1 MEKMGSDPIST
12 KIAARLARAIPA
24 GAPICVG
31 FSGGLDSTVLL
42 DLLGE
47 HAHATGRKVSA
58 VHVHHGLSPN
68 ADSWVKF
75 CERFCANHGIPLA
88 VEHVRVN
95 ADSPGGL
102 EAAARVA
109 RYAVYASRPEPF
121 VALGHHLDDQAET
134 VMLQLLR
141 GTGLK
146 GIAAMPELRAL
157 RGTPVQIFR
166 PLLAHSRAALL
177 EYARERGLKWIE
189 DETNASTQQD
199 RNFLRHDIG
208 PRLDA
213 RFPGW
218 RDAMARFARHAGA
231 ANELLDQLA
240 CLDGVP
246 PRAGGTLPLD
256 TALSEDRRANALRV
270 FLARN
275 AVAMPSEAR
284 LAEMVRQLF
293 EARDDARVRIDHAGV
308 SLVRHRGA
316 VAIERGL
323 IESGAPSSEPWRVD
337 WNRESDV
344 ALGADR
350 GKVHFDSVIGE
361 GIAAAL
367 AAQDGWHLAPRSGG
381 ESIRLQADRPTRT
394 LKNLLQERDIPVWQR
409 EKLPL
414 LFHGDRLVWV
424 PGVGIASDYACGPG
438 QEGFLPSWRVAGK
451 APLC

>member
-1 MEKMGSDPIST
+1 MEKMGPDAMAT
-12 KIAARLARAIPA
+12 EIAARLAQAIPVNA
-24 GAPICVG
+24 AICVG

-47 HAHATGRKVSA
+47 QADATGRKVTA

-68 ADSWVKF
+68 ADTWVKF

-95 ADSPGGL
+95 ADSPDGL

-109 RYAVYASRPEPF
+109 RYAVYASRPEPY
-121 VALGHHLDDQAET
+121 VALAHHLDDQAET

-146 GIAAMPELRAL
+146 GIAAMPELRPL
-157 RGTPVQIFR
+157 RGTTVQIYR
-166 PLLAHSRAALL
+166 PLLSYSRVALL
-177 EYARERGLKWIE
+177 EYAKERGLKWIE
-189 DETNASTQQD
+189 DESNASTQQD

-208 PRLDA
+208 PLLDA

-218 RDAMARFARHAGA
+218 REAMARFARHAGA

-240 CLDGVP
+240 SVDGVP
-246 PRAGGTLPLD
+246 PRAGGTFALD
-256 TALSEDRRANALRV
+256 PALSEDRRSNAMRV

-284 LAEMVRQLF
+284 LAEMIKQLF
-293 EARDDARVRIDHAGV
+293 EAREDAQVRIDHAGV

-316 VAIERGL
+316 VAIERGM
-323 IESGAPSSEPWRVD
+323 INSGAPSSEPWQVT

-344 ALGADR
+344 ELGADR
-350 GKVHFDSVIGE
+350 GSVHFDSVIGE
-361 GIAAAL
+361 GIG
-367 AAQDGWHLAPRSGG
+367 AAQAAQGGWRLQPRSGG
-381 ESIRLQADRPTRT
+381 ENIRLQADRPTRT

-414 LFHGDRLVWV
+414 LFHNERLVWV
-424 PGVGIASDYACGPG
+424 PGVGIAADYACEPG
-438 QEGFLPSWRVAGK
+438 QAGLLPSWRVAGK